1 MQRLRVGDQVAVIRG
16 NHKGKRGR
24 ISRLVP
30 DKDAVVVEGV
40 NIVKRHVKATPQKPG
55 GILEVEAPLHQS
67 KVMLIDPETDKP
79 TRVSYRDNDGKKQR
93 IAKSGAEI
101 VGEQKQ

>member
-1 MQRLRVGDQVAVIRG
+1 MMRVRVGDQVAVIRG
-16 NHKGKRGR
+16 NSRGKRGR
-24 ISRLVP
+24 VSRVNL
-30 DKDAVVVEGV
+30 DKGTVVVEGV

-55 GILEVEAPLHQS
+55 GILEVEAPLHES

-79 TRVSYRDNDGKKQR
+79 TRVSYSIKEGKKQR

-101 VGEQKQ
+101 LGEQK

>member
-24 ISRLVP
+24 ISRIVV

-67 KVMLIDPETDKP
+67 KVMLIDPQTDKP
-79 TRVSYRDNDGKKQR
+79 TRVSYKSTDGKKQR

-101 VGEQKQ
+101 VGEQK